1 MNKRQQLSI
10 LLRILLPGVILVGI
24 MLGSFQVSRASIK
37 PGTSHSYV
45 QAVVTEILTDYSGGR
60 PFNGAQTVAA
70 RITSGV
76 WKGQQV
82 TLSNSNSYQQGAF
95 CQVGT
100 KIVAVVQSGA
110 DGSLNGSVYNYD
122 RTGMVSPWQRCLW
135 PGWFWWA
142 DARALPP
149 SGHWYLL
156 LAVWH
161 FYTCRC
167 STVV

>member
-76 WKGQQV
+76 W
-82 TLSNSNSYQQGAF
+82 N
-95 CQVGT
+95 
-100 KIVAVVQSGA
+100 
-110 DGSLNGSVYNYD
+110 GSL
-122 RTGMVSPWQRCLW
+122 RT
-135 PGWFWWA
+135 F
-142 DARALPP
+142 
-149 SGHWYLL
+149 
-156 LAVWH
+156 
-161 FYTCRC
+161 
-167 STVV
+167 STVHGQSQFFIGVGRSDQDFYILEDRLIHS

>member
-45 QAVVTEILTDYSGGR
+45 QAVGDGNFDRLLRG
-60 PFNGAQTVAA
+60 PAFNGAQTVAA

-95 CQVGT
+95 CRWAQ
-100 KIVAVVQSGA
+100 KSWP
-110 DGSLNGSVYNYD
+110 SC
-122 RTGMVSPWQRCLW
+122 SPGQT
-135 PGWFWWA
+135 A
-142 DARALPP
+142 A
-149 SGHWYLL
+149 
-156 LAVWH
+156 
-161 FYTCRC
+161 
-167 STVV
+167 